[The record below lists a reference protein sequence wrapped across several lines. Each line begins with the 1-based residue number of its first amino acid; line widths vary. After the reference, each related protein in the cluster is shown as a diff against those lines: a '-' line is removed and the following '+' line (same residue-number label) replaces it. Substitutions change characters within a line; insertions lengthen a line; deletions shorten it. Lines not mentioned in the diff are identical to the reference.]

1 MHRFRNLKLA
11 PKLML
16 TFGIVLFIM
25 IVQGIGAYS
34 GMRSIDRVT
43 RGLAQDVLPAVTLVG
58 QTRALLG
65 EYRTASYRGLV
76 RASEASKQEA
86 RERAVA
92 IEAQLAT
99 NLDAYGRFVSSPDE
113 ERMLADLVA
122 AWEAARAS
130 YASVNEMLDL
140 ELPDDATDTFIG
152 ETSRLHDAT
161 SAALAAL
168 ADESNRVAA
177 ASTEE
182 ARSTYATSNT
192 LLVILLLAG
201 IGIGLVVAWLVA
213 RGLTRAAREAVRISN
228 DVAGGKLDSHIDT
241 SRGDEIGDM
250 LKAMQRMQHDLRE
263 RIERDQAIASENLR
277 IRTALD
283 SSGTSVMITDPGR
296 TIIYANASVTELLGQ
311 YEGDIRAMA
320 PEFEIERFIGTS
332 IDDYHEDPA
341 RLATALEQLQGVH
354 SSDISMGDAHFG
366 ESIARVDDVD
376 GTLLGYV
383 VEWRDRT
390 PQVNVEVELGRV
402 VQAAAMGDLSQR
414 IGMDGKKGFYLQLAG
429 QLNGLFD
436 ANAASLEQVSH
447 VLTALADGDLT
458 ARMDGEFQGVFA
470 TMRDNADATVDRL
483 SAIVGQIR
491 QGSDAINSAAGEI
504 AAGNDDLSRR
514 TEQQAASLEETA
526 SSMEELTSTVRQNA
540 DNARQANQLA
550 IGAVDVASQGG
561 EVVGKV
567 VETMS
572 AISESSNRIADI
584 IGVIDGI
591 AFQTNILALNAA
603 VEAARA
609 GEQGRGFAV
618 VAAEVRSLAQRSAG
632 AAKEIKTLITD
643 SADKVRHGNALV
655 DQAGRTMG
663 DIVTSVK
670 RVTDIIAD
678 ISAASQEQSS
688 GIEQVNHAITQMD
701 ESTQQNAA
709 LVEEATA
716 AARSMEQQA
725 GQLVQTV
732 AVFRIQGGEA
742 AAAAPER
749 PAVAA
754 FAPAPAS
761 LSRRMPQAADPARRP
776 PARRPLEALTAT
788 AVADAA
794 PGEWQEF

>member
-1 MHRFRNLKLA
+1 MQWFSNLKLA

-16 TFGIVLFIM
+16 AFGVVLVLM
-25 IVQGIGAYS
+25 LVQGIGAYI
-34 GMRSIDRVT
+34 GMRSMERVT
-43 RGLAQDVLPAVTLVG
+43 GELAQDVLPSVTLVG

-76 RASEASKQEA
+76 RASETVKREA
-86 RERAVA
+86 RERAVQ
-92 IEAQLAT
+92 IDNQLAE
-99 NLDAYGRFVSSPDE
+99 NLKDYEQYATTPE
-113 ERMLADLVA
+113 EQRLLAELTT

-168 ADESNRVAA
+168 ADEANRGAA
-177 ASTEE
+177 AST
-182 ARSTYATSNT
+182 ASAQSTYTASN
-192 LLVILLLAG
+192 LMLVTLLLAG
-201 IGIGLVVAWLVA
+201 IGAGLAVAWLMA
-213 RGLTRAAREAVRISN
+213 RSLTRAAREAAGVAN

-241 SRGDEIGDM
+241 SRADEIGDL
-250 LKAMQRMQHDLRE
+250 LKSMRRMQHDLRE
-263 RIERDQAIASENLR
+263 RIERDQAIAGENLR

-283 SSGTSVMITDPGR
+283 SSGTSVMITDPQR
-296 TIIYANASVTELLGQ
+296 TIIYANAAVTELLQ
-311 YEGDIRAMA
+311 HYEEEIRSAL
-320 PEFEIERFIGTS
+320 PEFGAEAIIGTS
-332 IDDYHEDPA
+332 IDAYHTDPA
-341 RLATALEQLQGVH
+341 SIAGMLEQLQGVH
-354 SSDISMGDAHFG
+354 HGEIELGGAHFG
-366 ESIARVDDVD
+366 QSVARVDDAD
-376 GTLLGYV
+376 GSLLGYV

-390 PQVNVEVELGRV
+390 PQVHVEVELGRV
-402 VQAAAMGDLSQR
+402 VQAAAAGDLSQR
-414 IGMDGKKGFYLQLAG
+414 IGLEGKKGFYLQLAE
-429 QLNGLFD
+429 QLNGLLD
-436 ANAASLEQVSH
+436 ANAISLEQVSQ
-447 VLTALADGDLT
+447 VLTALADGNLT
-458 ARMDGEFQGVFA
+458 ARMDGDFHGVFA
-470 TMRDNADATVDRL
+470 TMRDNANRTVERL
-483 SAIVGQIR
+483 AEIVNQIR
-491 QGSDAINSAAGEI
+491 AGSDAINASASEI

-561 EVVGKV
+561 EVVDKV
-567 VETMS
+567 VQTMS

-632 AAKEIKTLITD
+632 AAKEIKQLITD
-643 SADKVRHGNALV
+643 STDKVRHGNDLV
-655 DQAGRTMG
+655 GQAGRTMG
-663 DIVTSVK
+663 EIVTSVK

-678 ISAASQEQSS
+678 ISAASQEQSA
-688 GIEQVNHAITQMD
+688 GIEQVNQAITQMD

-732 AVFRIQGGEA
+732 AVFRVQEDKPVRKA
-742 AAAAPER
+742 ANAAS
-749 PAVAA
+749 
-754 FAPAPAS
+754 PAPAAKAPAS
-761 LSRRMPQAADPARRP
+761 VVRLAGHRPAPSRSKPAPR
-776 PARRPLEALTAT
+776 AVSAT
-788 AVADAA
+788 ESS
-794 PGEWQEF
+794 GEWQEF